1 MGNRTIQQDESPE
14 KVWEELCFSRAALL
28 GQVLAAA
35 LAESVKPFTARSI
48 ELRREQWEHW
58 EHEQEAQAGIVAVN
72 YVLDALT
79 FDLSEAKIDVLRE
92 VNPGWRER
100 EARES
105 KEYGHYFPIAPN
117 AIAKLAPEAQVP
129 YMRAWLKAL
138 ASETDKRLLVFLPRL
153 TKALQEA
160 DAALKAREDAQATT
174 ALHRLR
180 SIEPFIDEVNVF
192 RTKLYAN
199 LLTISQENRL
209 PKSWADLFFRPAPQA
224 SSTAEGRGMAR
235 ALFIVLSSRGLSL
248 SEEQQKKIAKNTELS
263 LFGKWLSRAHNAA
276 TTDVLFAE

>member
-1 MGNRTIQQDESPE
+1 MANRTIQQDESPE

-28 GQVLAAA
+28 TQTLAGA
-35 LAESVKPFTARSI
+35 LAESVKPLTAKSI

-58 EHEQEAQAGIVAVN
+58 EREQEAQAGVVAVN
-72 YVLDALT
+72 YVLDAVT
-79 FDLSEAKIDVLRE
+79 FDLSEAKIDALRE
-92 VNPGWRER
+92 VNSGWRDR

-105 KEYGHYFPIAPN
+105 KEYEHYFPIAPN
-117 AIAKLAPEAQVP
+117 AIAKLAPEAQAP
-129 YMRAWLKAL
+129 YMRPWLKAL
-138 ASETDKRLLVFLPRL
+138 ESETDKRLLDLLSRL

-160 DAALKAREDAQATT
+160 DTALQKREDAQAGT

-180 SIEPFIDEVNVF
+180 SIEPFIAEVNVF
-192 RTKLYAN
+192 RTKLYAT

-224 SSTAEGRGMAR
+224 SPTAEARGMAR

-248 SEEQQKKIAKNTELS
+248 TEEQQKKIAKSTELS
-263 LFGKWLSRAHNAA
+263 LLGKWLSRAHTVA
-276 TTDVLFAE
+276 TIEALFTE